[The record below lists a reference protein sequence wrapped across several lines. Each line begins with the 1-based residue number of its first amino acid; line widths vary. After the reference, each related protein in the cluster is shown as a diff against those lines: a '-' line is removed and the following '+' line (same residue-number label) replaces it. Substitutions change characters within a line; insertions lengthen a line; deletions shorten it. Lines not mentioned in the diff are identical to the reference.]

1 MVEGVFLGVTLG
13 ERATP
18 VNASAPRG
26 KDAIVHGLWKTLWTA
41 CGQQALCC
49 GSHRIGDNQHMPDPY
64 SAGPVAALRR
74 IAFLLERSRAETY
87 KVKAFRA
94 AAATILPLGEEV
106 ATRVQDGTL
115 RDLPGIGAST
125 AEVIEDAVA
134 GRTPARLARLEE
146 ETGGALVEGGA
157 DIRVALRGD
166 LHSHSDWSD
175 GGSPI
180 EEMAFTAM
188 ELGHEYL
195 VLTDHSPRLKVANGL
210 SVARLTEQLSVVDA
224 VNEHVGSSGTR
235 PFRLLKGIEVDI
247 LDDGSLD
254 QTEEM
259 LARLDVRVA
268 SVHSKLRMDKD
279 AMTRRMRA
287 AVANPFTNVLG
298 HCTGR
303 LVTGGRGIRPQSE
316 FDARAVFEAC
326 AEHDVAVE
334 INSRPERRD
343 PPTKLLQL
351 AIELGCVFSI
361 DSDAHAPGQL
371 DFLSYGCARAEEMG
385 LDPDRIV
392 NTWPAERLLT
402 WAGAAISD

>member
-1 MVEGVFLGVTLG
+1 M
-13 ERATP
+13 A
-18 VNASAPRG
+18 ASY
-26 KDAIVHGLWKTLWTA
+26 D
-41 CGQQALCC
+41 
-49 GSHRIGDNQHMPDPY
+49 D
-64 SAGPVAALRR
+64 GPVAALRR

-87 KVKAFRA
+87 KVKAFRS
-94 AAATILPLGEEV
+94 AAATILPLDPDEV
-106 ATRVQDGTL
+106 ALRVREGTL
-115 RDLPGIGAST
+115 RELPGIGAST
-125 AEVIEDAVA
+125 AEVIEAAVE
-134 GRTPARLARLEE
+134 GRMPTRLARLEE
-146 ETGGALVEGGA
+146 EVGGTLVDGG
-157 DIRVALRGD
+157 DGIRGALRGD

-180 EEMAFTAM
+180 EEMAFTAI

-195 VLTDHSPRLKVANGL
+195 VLTDHSPRLRVANGL
-210 SVARLTEQLSVVDA
+210 SIARLNQQLEVVDA
-224 VNEHVGSSGTR
+224 INTHLDGN
-235 PFRLLKGIEVDI
+235 FQLLKGIEVDI

-254 QTEEM
+254 QTDEM

-268 SVHSKLRMDKD
+268 SVHSKLAMDKD
-279 AMTRRMRA
+279 AMTRRMTT

-303 LVTGGRGIRPQSE
+303 LVTGNRGVRAQSQ

-351 AIELGCVFSI
+351 AIDIGCLFSI

-371 DFLSYGCARAEEMG
+371 DFQVYGCARAEDLG

-392 NTWPAERLLT
+392 NTWPTGRLLA
-402 WAGAAISD
+402 WAGAGHTG